1 MVGGCGFRACLLE
14 RRPVWGLGLAPRMGC
29 ATGSEWISPKIRII
43 HRAKATALPTPISIV
58 GCANIVAIGDG
69 IWPARLASSL
79 LCLFLLPLRR

>member
-43 HRAKATALPTPISIV
+43 HRAKATALPIPISIV
-58 GCANIVAIGDG
+58 GCANLVAIGDG

-79 LCLFLLPLRR
+79 LCLLLLPLRR